1 MNSTE
6 TSSPLTDS
14 LWFWIA
20 CFATMALVGLFVIGP
35 KFDRR
40 QRQIENRFLGREHL
54 AAQRTQL
61 LKESPFNPQHEATA
75 NDPVIIQS
83 DQSHHTPPIVPLW
96 PLASLSLVLILISSL
111 MLFRERQ
118 RLSVLV
124 AADKIRSH
132 AHSGTLKDVSA
143 ESVDVG

>member
-1 MNSTE
+1 
-6 TSSPLTDS
+6 
-14 LWFWIA
+14 
-20 CFATMALVGLFVIGP
+20 MALVGLFVIGP

-40 QRQIENRFLGREHL
+40 QRQIENRFLGRERL

-61 LKESPFNPQHEATA
+61 LKESPFNPQYDATA
-75 NDPVIIQS
+75 NDPAIIEL
-83 DQSHHTPPIVPLW
+83 DQSHHRPPIIPLW

-124 AADKIRSH
+124 TADKIQSH
-132 AHSGTLKDVSA
+132 THNGTLKDVSA
-143 ESVDVG
+143 ESVDLG